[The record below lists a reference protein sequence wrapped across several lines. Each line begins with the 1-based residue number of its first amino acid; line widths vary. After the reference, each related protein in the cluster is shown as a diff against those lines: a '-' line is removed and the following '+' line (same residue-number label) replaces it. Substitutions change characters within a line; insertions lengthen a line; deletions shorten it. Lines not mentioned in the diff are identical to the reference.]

1 MNKDLIHT
9 KRSAKEN
16 LVIGVCL
23 AYGLCISVFAV
34 IRFLSAD
41 WVIGIVDSILVLFS
55 FYVGYHVYSTRQTFM
70 ASHAMAV
77 IAVLG
82 TLASIVIKG
91 SVQVYWAYPTAI
103 LIYYLIP
110 PHTATYFCLFFGAM
124 VAYLVRDLPAFT
136 YITTLMS
143 MVVTVYFSY
152 LFSKQSIASNEKLK
166 LMATED
172 MLTGIGNRRAFYEL
186 VEQIRVKNLAASA
199 VVIDIDNFKKVNDLL
214 GYQKGDDILN
224 DTVDIIDSH
233 VADDDILFRLGG
245 AKFILICQ
253 SKDFDYAY
261 KAAQRIHSAFN
272 ESHLYQSSGVSLS
285 MGVARKTEQEST
297 SEWIK
302 QLNSAVFKAKK
313 TGKDRIIK
321 AINY

>member
-1 MNKDLIHT
+1 MDKDLIHT
-9 KRSAKEN
+9 KRTAKEN
-16 LVIGVCL
+16 LVIGVCA
-23 AYGLCISVFAV
+23 AYGICISFFAI
-34 IRFLSAD
+34 IRFISQD
-41 WVIGIVDSILVLFS
+41 WVIGTVDSILVLFS
-55 FYVGYHVYSTRQTFM
+55 FYVGYHVYSTRQTLM

-82 TLASIVIKG
+82 TLASIVLKG
-91 SVQVYWAYPTAI
+91 SVQIYWVYPTAI
-103 LIYYLIP
+103 LVYYLIP
-110 PHTATYFCLFFGAM
+110 PKTASYFSLVFMAL

-143 MVVTVYFSY
+143 ILVTVYFSY
-152 LFSKQSIASNEKLK
+152 LFSIQSIASHEKLK
-166 LMATED
+166 IMATED
-172 MLTGIGNRRAFYEL
+172 MLTGIGNRRAFYEMI
-186 VEQIRVKNLAASA
+186 EKIRLNSLSASA
-199 VVIDIDNFKKVNDLL
+199 IVIDVDNFKKVNDLL

-224 DTVDIIDSH
+224 DTVDIIDCQ
-233 VADDDILFRLGG
+233 VADDDILYRLGG

-253 SKDFDYAY
+253 NKDFDYAY
-261 KAAQRIHSAFN
+261 KAAQRIRCAFN
-272 ESHLYQSSGVSLS
+272 ESHLYQSNGVSLS
-285 MGVARKTEQEST
+285 MGVARKTAQDST